1 MRKHNAY
8 ALPPDSSHNNRSALD
23 TIESASVCE
32 IRGHAR
38 SGTLLRWNRAEE
50 QK

>member
-1 MRKHNAY
+1 MRKYNAY

-32 IRGHAR
+32 IRDYAR
-38 SGTLLRWNRAEE
+38 SGAVLRGNGAEE
-50 QK
+50 